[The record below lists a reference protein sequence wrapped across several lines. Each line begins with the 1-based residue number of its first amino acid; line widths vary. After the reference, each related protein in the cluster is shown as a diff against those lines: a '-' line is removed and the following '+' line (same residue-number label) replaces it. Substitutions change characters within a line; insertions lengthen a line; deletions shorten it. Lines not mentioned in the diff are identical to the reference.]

1 MTTNCIQ
8 DEMWRVRLYFSK
20 GIVIRIHPEGRGL
33 TDLNADVPNPNEL
46 LKTKK
51 DVIARFIHVIGPIR
65 DLYQLPPTSV
75 HIFYDLAGSTI
86 AFNRNASIFLNLRYY
101 EAWRM
106 HYFLSPCHLPSS
118 GFQQMMT

>member
-1 MTTNCIQ
+1 MGKIR
-8 DEMWRVRLYFSK
+8 MYFSK
-20 GIVIRIHPEGRGL
+20 GMVYIRILRKGYIL
-33 TDLNADVPNPNEL
+33 TNLNADVSDPAEI

-51 DVIARFIHVIGPIR
+51 NTIARFIHVVMPIR

-86 AFNRNASIFLNLRYY
+86 AFNRDASIFLNLRYF

-106 HYFLSPCHLPSS
+106 RRFLFLRHLSS
-118 GFQQMMT
+118 LGFN